1 MWQGQ
6 PGYCMERG
14 FWRPAEKVAAILAVC
29 VNVCVCDLIKVRF
42 GGDPQT
48 KSDV

>member
-1 MWQGQ
+1 MARATWILYGARIL
-6 PGYCMERG
+6 EN
-14 FWRPAEKVAAILAVC
+14 PAEKVAAILAVC